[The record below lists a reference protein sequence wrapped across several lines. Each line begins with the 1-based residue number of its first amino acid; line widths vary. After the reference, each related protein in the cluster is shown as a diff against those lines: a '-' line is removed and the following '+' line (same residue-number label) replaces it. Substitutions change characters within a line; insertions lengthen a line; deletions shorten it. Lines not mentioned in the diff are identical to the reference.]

1 MWTWCLAHAQKE
13 CTVLAG
19 MSPQCKQDLQGCYW
33 LVAPV
38 MVQSTPVVML
48 RRCVLLAACT
58 RSLHLPQWVS
68 FHCIRA
74 AADGN
79 NQASWL

>member
-1 MWTWCLAHAQKE
+1 
-13 CTVLAG
+13 
-19 MSPQCKQDLQGCYW
+19 
-33 LVAPV
+33 

-79 NQASWL
+79 NQASWLCFVAGLLTAVGAITEWSPRKRLLCQRSINVDSRHVHV